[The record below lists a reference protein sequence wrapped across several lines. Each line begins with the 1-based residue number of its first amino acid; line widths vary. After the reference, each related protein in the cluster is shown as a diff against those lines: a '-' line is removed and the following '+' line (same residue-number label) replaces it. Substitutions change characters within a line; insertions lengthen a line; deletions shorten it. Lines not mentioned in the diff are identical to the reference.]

1 MSGSAPA
8 GRTGRQWH
16 RHEPPRRSR
25 SCKARLQTEIERA
38 RADGSP
44 LTVVLIDVDHFKR
57 IDDIGGQ
64 GERTQ
69 SQRQRGILRPM
80 QRAELV
86 AIRIA
91 HVRQMK

>member
-1 MSGSAPA
+1 
-8 GRTGRQWH
+8 
-16 RHEPPRRSR
+16 
-25 SCKARLQTEIERA
+25 
-38 RADGSP
+38 
-44 LTVVLIDVDHFKR
+44 VVLIDVDHFKR